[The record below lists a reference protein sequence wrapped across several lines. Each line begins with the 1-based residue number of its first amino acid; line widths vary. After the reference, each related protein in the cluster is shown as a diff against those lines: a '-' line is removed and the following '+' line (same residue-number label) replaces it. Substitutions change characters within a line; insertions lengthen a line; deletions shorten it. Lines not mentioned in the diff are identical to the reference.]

1 MMCIDQHSYYECMC
15 LCIMLYGLCVCVYV
29 YNAVW
34 SMLPY
39 ALCSTRVS
47 VICLA

>member
-15 LCIMLYGLCVCVYV
+15 LTVYVYNAVCVYV
-29 YNAVW
+29 YNAAW

-39 ALCSTRVS
+39 VVTTYDNIDHIALY
-47 VICLA
+47 

>member
-1 MMCIDQHSYYECMC
+1 MMCIDQY
-15 LCIMLYGLCVCVYV
+15 IMSVCVYV

-39 ALCSTRVS
+39 VVHACLSSVLHSHTPLCAAA
-47 VICLA
+47 I